1 MLVYTNMPKLLALS
15 HGSVWR
21 LNQNSAIDCF
31 LGSMAMSSLL
41 CMGIALSNRL
51 SVLVDH
57 I

>member
-21 LNQNSAIDCF
+21 LNQNSAIDRF